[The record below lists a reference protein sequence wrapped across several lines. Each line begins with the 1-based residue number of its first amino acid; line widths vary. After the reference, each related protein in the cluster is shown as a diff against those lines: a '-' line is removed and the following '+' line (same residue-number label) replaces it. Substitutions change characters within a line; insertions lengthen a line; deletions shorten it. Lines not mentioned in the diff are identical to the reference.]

1 MPTKKQRLI
10 HALNT
15 DPRLLIC
22 QIKSYEATIR
32 GINWSLDWHLKNVK
46 GASET
51 DAYVISGRERIL
63 IAQNFLA
70 DAQKKLGAVR

>member
-22 QIKSYEATIR
+22 QIKSYEAKIKS
-32 GINWSLDWHLKNVK
+32 INWSLDWHLKNVK

-51 DAYVISGRERIL
+51 DRYVISLREDLL

-70 DAQKKLGAVR
+70 DKQKKLGAVF

>member
-1 MPTKKQRLI
+1 MPTKNQKLI

-15 DPRLLIC
+15 DPCLLIR
-22 QIKSYEATIR
+22 QIKSYEARIQ
-32 GINWSLDWHLKNVK
+32 GINWTLRWHLGK

-51 DAYVISGRERIL
+51 DRHVISLREDLL

-70 DAQKKLGAVR
+70 DTQKKLGAVL